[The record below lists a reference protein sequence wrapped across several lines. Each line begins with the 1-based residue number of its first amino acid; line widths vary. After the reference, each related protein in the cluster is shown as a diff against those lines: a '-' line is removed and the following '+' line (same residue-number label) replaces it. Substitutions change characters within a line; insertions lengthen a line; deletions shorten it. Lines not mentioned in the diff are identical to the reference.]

1 MPSLPTNSVHYQPSS
16 NNISSVSLL
25 SLLSLRH
32 PFVMSTLRTLS
43 IDSVS
48 SKKLPYQWNK
58 AERSCPIPPQ
68 FGKISQPHRVEVC
81 HTHPFLLTKSVK
93 FGLMQKEWSGP
104 YFQLI
109 LRLRRVLVREI
120 EWVKYLSPSE
130 GTKVVGHDVTV
141 HFAFLTNSPYL
152 SGKEDENISHKM
164 LLSQPLLPFRVSC
177 NWGVSFLRRD
187 NSN

>member
-1 MPSLPTNSVHYQPSS
+1 MVGTKLKEVGKSALTKYFYRITQ
-16 NNISSVSLL
+16 L
-25 SLLSLRH
+25 S
-32 PFVMSTLRTLS
+32 
-43 IDSVS
+43 
-48 SKKLPYQWNK
+48 
-58 AERSCPIPPQ
+58 PIPPQ